1 MRCPK
6 CGLINPSTAFR
17 CVSCGHSLTEVRLS
31 ELESRLAKL
40 ADQLEEVR
48 TDISALRYAP
58 AEREP
63 TAEPEPEAPPPSA
76 PPPPIPE
83 RFGPTLFVP
92 PPAGPPDKKP
102 PKEWEALIGGRWLAK
117 VGTVALV
124 LGVLYF
130 LKYAF
135 DNQWIGNT
143 GRVLIGG
150 FSGLALLYGGERFQ
164 TKGYKLYGQTV
175 AGGGIVVLYLSIY
188 AAFNF
193 YSLIGQLPAMLL
205 MALVTAV
212 CCSLAYRYNSRT
224 LATMGLLGGLL
235 TPYLLSTGKSN
246 QIGLLSYLLVLDI
259 GAGWLARKR
268 GWGFLNLISFA
279 GTVILFAAWADTFYR
294 PEDVWRTHIFLIL
307 FAALYLG
314 LIYDWRS
321 RAVEPRSADVAL
333 TWLLGGIVVFLF
345 FEANVVLF
353 FDEAGRLWPFILIFS
368 ALGLGFSL
376 WLRAGP
382 LALGIFLL
390 SLLGIFPWLVTT
402 YDQADRPLTTA
413 SLTVFWLM
421 FAVADLARL
430 RRGLGR
436 TQPSGLAMALLNGLI
451 YFGLAYFVLE
461 HDYAGWMGLLAVG
474 VALAHLVLA
483 HALRT
488 RAGQD
493 SDVRSLVLI
502 HIGVAVT
509 LTTLAIPIQLE
520 QDWITIGWGVEALVL
535 VWIGIVTASVRM
547 RQAGL
552 VVLVLCLMRLFT
564 WTALRPLPDYV
575 LLLNRRFLAFL
586 AIIAVM
592 CLIAVLYR
600 KAGAEPASHR
610 DLDPVLNPAL
620 LAPSLVMLAVGIFVI
635 AISQEAW
642 TYYGH
647 QQAALNL
654 TLAREQINNTDF
666 YPLFQA
672 LSDRRQLTLSL
683 LWGLCSI
690 LAVVAGLVK
699 RFRPVRLFGIGLFA
713 LAIVKVFCID
723 IWRLEQLYRII
734 STVALGGLLLGVA
747 FLYQRFKTLIIK
759 A

>member
-6 CGLINPSTAFR
+6 CGLTSPSTAFR
-17 CVSCGHSLTEVRLS
+17 CVSCGYSLTQVRVS
-31 ELESRLAKL
+31 ELESRLANL
-40 ADQLEEVR
+40 AAQLEEMR
-48 TDISALRYAP
+48 TEISSLQQPPLEAAGEAETPAP
-58 AEREP
+58 ETP
-63 TAEPEPEAPPPSA
+63 V
-76 PPPPIPE
+76 PPPIPE
-83 RFGPTLFVP
+83 AIQPREFLP
-92 PPAGPPDKKP
+92 PPVPSPPQP
-102 PKEWEALIGGRWLAK
+102 PREWEALIGGRWLAK

-193 YSLIGQLPAMLL
+193 YSLISQLPAMLL

-212 CCSLAYRYNSRT
+212 CCSLAYRYSSRT

-259 GAGWLARKR
+259 GAGWLAQKR
-268 GWGFLNLISFA
+268 RWRFLNLISFA
-279 GTVILFAAWADTFYR
+279 GTVIIFAGWAAAFYK
-294 PEDVWRTHIFLIL
+294 PEDVWRTHIFLII
-307 FAALYLG
+307 FAVLYLG
-314 LIYDWRS
+314 LIFDWRS
-321 RAVEPRSADVAL
+321 RTVEPGSTDVAL

-345 FEANVVLF
+345 FEANIVLF
-353 FDEAGRLWPFILIFS
+353 FDQAGRFWPFILVFC

-382 LALGIFLL
+382 MALGIFLL
-390 SLLGIFPWLVTT
+390 SLLGIFPWLATG
-402 YDQADRPLTTA
+402 YHQADRPLTIA
-413 SLTVFWLM
+413 SLTILWLM
-421 FAVADLARL
+421 FATGDLSRL
-430 RRGLGR
+430 RRGLGP
-436 TQPSGLAMALLNGLI
+436 TQPSHLALALLNGLI

-483 HALRT
+483 NATRT
-488 RAGQD
+488 RADQD
-493 SDVRSLVLI
+493 PDVRSLVLI
-502 HIGVAVT
+502 QIGVAVT

-520 QDWITIGWGVEALVL
+520 QDWITIGWGIEALVL
-535 VWIGIVTASVRM
+535 VWIGMVTASVRM

-564 WTALRPLPDYV
+564 WTALHPLPDYV
-575 LLLNRRFLAFL
+575 LMLNRRFLAFL
-586 AIIAVM
+586 AVIAVLS
-592 CLIAVLYR
+592 LIALLYR
-600 KAGAEPASHR
+600 KAGAASAAYQ
-610 DLDPVLNPAL
+610 DLGPIADSTPLP
-620 LAPSLVMLAVGIFVI
+620 PSLVMVAVGIFVI

-647 QQAALNL
+647 RQAALSL
-654 TLAREQINNTDF
+654 TFAREQIRDRDF
-666 YPLFQA
+666 YPQIQA

-683 LWGLCSI
+683 VWGICSI
-690 LAVVAGLVK
+690 LSVIAGLVK

>member
-6 CGLINPSTAFR
+6 CGLINPSAAFR
-17 CVSCGHSLTEVRLS
+17 CVCGQSLTEARLS
-31 ELESRLAKL
+31 DLESRLANL
-40 ADQLEEVR
+40 AAQLGEVR
-48 TDISALRYAP
+48 AEISALRQAP
-58 AEREP
+58 PEP
-63 TAEPEPEAPPPSA
+63 TTAPETPVPQPPA
-76 PPPPIPE
+76 PPPPVIE
-83 RFGPTLFVP
+83 SIGQTLFVP
-92 PPAGPPDKKP
+92 PPAAPPAP
-102 PKEWEALIGGRWLAK
+102 RRQSPEWEALIGGRWLAK
-117 VGTVALV
+117 IGTVALV
-124 LGVLYF
+124 LGILYF

-150 FSGLALLYGGERFQ
+150 FAGLALLYGGERFQ

-175 AGGGIVVLYLSIY
+175 AAGGIVVLYLSIY

-193 YSLIGQLPAMLL
+193 YTLISQLPAMSL
-205 MALVTAV
+205 MVLVTAV
-212 CCSLAYRYNSRT
+212 CCALAYRYDSRM

-268 GWGFLNLISFA
+268 SWRFLNFISFA
-279 GTVILFAAWADTFYR
+279 GTVVLFGAWAATFYQ
-294 PEDVWRTHIFLIL
+294 PADIWRTHVFLIF

-314 LIYDWRS
+314 LIFDWRS
-321 RAVEPRSADVAL
+321 RSVQQARTDIPV
-333 TWLLGGIVVFLF
+333 TWLLGGMVVFLF
-345 FEANVVLF
+345 FEANVILF
-353 FDEAGRLWPFILIFS
+353 FDHAAHFWPFILIFS

-376 WLRAGP
+376 RLRASP

-390 SLLGIFPWLVTT
+390 CLLGVLPWLLESYQV
-402 YDQADRPLTTA
+402 ADRPVTIA

-421 FAVADLARL
+421 FALVDLSRL
-430 RRGLGR
+430 RRGLGSAG
-436 TQPSGLAMALLNGLI
+436 PSSFALALLNGLI
-451 YFGLAYFVLE
+451 FFGLAYFVLE

-483 HALRT
+483 HAVRT
-488 RAGQD
+488 SAGLD
-493 SDVRSLVLI
+493 TDARSLVLI
-502 HIGVAVT
+502 QIGVAVT

-520 QDWITIGWGVEALVL
+520 QDWITIGWGIEALVL
-535 VWIGIVTASVRM
+535 VWIGTVTASGRM

-552 VVLVLCLMRLFT
+552 AVLVLCLIRLFA
-564 WTALRPLPDYV
+564 WTAVRPLPDYV
-575 LLLNRRFLAFL
+575 LLFNRRFLAFL
-586 AIIAVM
+586 AVIGVI

-600 KAGAEPASHR
+600 KTAYPEGSLQAGGP
-610 DLDPVLNPAL
+610 DLSRTLFPPC
-620 LAPSLVMLAVGIFVI
+620 LVMLAVGIFVI
-635 AISQEAW
+635 AVSQEAW

-647 QQAALNL
+647 QQADLNL
-654 TLAREQINNTDF
+654 TLAREQIDKTDYYQSF
-666 YPLFQA
+666 EG
-672 LSDRRQLTLSL
+672 LSNRRQLTLSL
-683 LWGLCSI
+683 VWGLCSI

-713 LAIVKVFCID
+713 LATAKVFCVD